1 MTTKQK
7 KLTMLIAGF
16 LIGAAASITKGM
28 HIIDS
33 PFLNLCLVLLNYGG
47 MLASLFGLN
56 YFATTYQYEKYP
68 KESLQTVIDLNDER
82 TRQIHTLAKA
92 KAFDII
98 TYVLIFLPFLLLEIK
113 AGVPAIVI
121 AGTAPVILGISY
133 AFFLSKYSKE
143 M

>member
-68 KESLQTVIDLNDER
+68 KER
-82 TRQIHTLAKA
+82 TRRMGTVVHEEDTP
-92 KAFDII
+92 
-98 TYVLIFLPFLLLEIK
+98 YVRKEKKIGRNDPCPC
-113 AGVPAIVI
+113 GS
-121 AGTAPVILGISY
+121 GR
-133 AFFLSKYSKE
+133 KYKQCCGR
-143 M
+143 

>member
-68 KESLQTVIDLNDER
+68 KESLQTVQRHTEIHRPGGHSGGCR
-82 TRQIHTLAKA
+82 TCFRG
-92 KAFDII
+92 
-98 TYVLIFLPFLLLEIK
+98 LP
-113 AGVPAIVI
+113 AR
-121 AGTAPVILGISY
+121 
-133 AFFLSKYSKE
+133 
-143 M
+143 